1 MMSKSYIK
9 KNRDISF
16 SSDFIGKP
24 YLISNKS
31 LRTMDWSREFDL
43 LDSCVAPVETHLRL
57 ESIHASSQ
65 SDEYIFWTDNLIDKN
80 QCGFIK
86 EKCSV
91 HQQQDIVYN
100 GRRNNT
106 RLIVFDDQF
115 ANYLSLC
122 LLDHLRNQLA
132 KFHDDKIYPLGF
144 DVLRGKWELNGVNK
158 AIRFNSY
165 DGSKKE
171 KFEKHRDAQFCPSG
185 DHRSFL
191 SLVIYL
197 NDDFEGGETKFY
209 IPKQRT
215 YPLEINLCDTSDQE
229 QYDVISVKPRAGSA
243 VLFSQ
248 NILHESAAVT
258 SSRKCILKTDIMLK
272 RSQAVGFQV
281 SEAER
286 EDYFSCLNL
295 FRQAQQLE
303 LSKETDCSEAYNL
316 YDKCLSLRYS
326 YPGVLLAKGHS
337 ARKLLAATTEQ
348 LTEER
353 KESLNKSHNG
363 DCSYLSGNLI
373 ADGASH
379 VDPLDIFPQEVWE
392 VLLSF
397 VCIDISANNLVTVF
411 PSLKKIKEK
420 QEERYIV
427 PSAIYNCGV
436 FSHFT
441 FLSPSFC
448 KLYVEDCCRVLAVYS
463 IFLLGQNKSDQT
475 YVVNYNPRTNE
486 AVAIPLR
493 KLLLHVF
500 YKTVS
505 YGALYKVYQQ
515 SENQK
520 DPLYDLLNSVTRD
533 YMIEKYQQEFFG
545 VDITSDVYG
554 EIRYLGSSYSDD
566 ESEDEVDVNRQC
578 KDKTTPNDFRSC
590 VARVRY
596 LDRLHQASYGFI
608 FQSENATLLDTE
620 DNNLKKHERSDDL
633 FSYKQSLSCYIEDCY
648 YENKE
653 RQLVRQAVT
662 QNVPSALI
670 VRKLKNLVRVKSE
683 TCICF
688 ARNVNPNL
696 SESLETVTFNHFI
709 ADFSMQTFEV
719 RECQFKNSS
728 KDGDDL
734 DMMLFYLLRKV
745 TNDIGMADTG
755 KLDCR
760 AFVVNISS
768 LKETGLGFNHAGCQ
782 CGSLMFQ
789 VDEYFNVQ
797 NYPILDNIS
806 IVLKESKNKM
816 LGWTCYGGVAAL

>member
-9 KNRDISF
+9 KHREISF
-16 SSDFIGKP
+16 SYDFVGKP
-24 YLISNKS
+24 YLLSNKS

-43 LDSCVAPVETHLRL
+43 LDSYAAPAETQLQL
-57 ESIHASSQ
+57 QSIHINSQ
-65 SDEYIFWTDNLIDKN
+65 SDEYIFWADNLINKN

-86 EKCSV
+86 EKCSA

-100 GRRNNT
+100 GRRNST

-115 ANYLSLC
+115 ANYISLC
-122 LLDHLRNQLA
+122 LLDHLRNH
-132 KFHDDKIYPLGF
+132 FVDECKIYPLGF
-144 DVLRGKWELNGVNK
+144 DVLRGKWELSGVNK

-165 DGSKKE
+165 EGSKKE

-209 IPKQRT
+209 IPKQRK
-215 YPLEINLCDTSDQE
+215 YIEESNLCDINNQE
-229 QYDVISVKPRAGSA
+229 QHVISVMPKAGSA
-243 VLFSQ
+243 VIFSQ
-248 NILHESAAVT
+248 NILHESALVT

-272 RSQAVGFQV
+272 RTQAVGFQV

-303 LSKETDCSEAYNL
+303 LSGETESSKAYNL

-326 YPGVLLAKGHS
+326 YPG
-337 ARKLLAATTEQ
+337 KLLTKGQSAGNIIEVTTEQ
-348 LTEER
+348 LTEKR
-353 KESLNKSHNG
+353 KEHLDKSHNE
-363 DCSYLSGNLI
+363 DSSYLHVNHTAGK
-373 ADGASH
+373 ASY

-392 VLLSF
+392 VLFSF
-397 VCIDISANNLVTVF
+397 ICVDITAINLVKVF

-420 QEERYIV
+420 QEERYII
-427 PSAIYNCGV
+427 PSVIYNCGV

-441 FLSPSFC
+441 FLSSSFC
-448 KLYVEDCCRVLAVYS
+448 RLYVQDCCRVLAIYS

-475 YVVNYNPRTNE
+475 YIVNYNPRTNE
-486 AVAIPLR
+486 AVTILLR

-500 YKTVS
+500 YETVS
-505 YGALYKVYQQ
+505 YGAIYKVYQQ
-515 SENQK
+515 NENQK
-520 DPLYDLLNSVTRD
+520 EPLYDLLNSVTRD
-533 YMIEKYQQEFFG
+533 YMIEKYLQEFFG
-545 VDITSDVYG
+545 VDITSDTYG
-554 EIRYLGSSYSDD
+554 EIRYLGTNYSDG
-566 ESEDEVDVNRQC
+566 ESEDEADMNRLC
-578 KDKTTPNDFRSC
+578 KDKTTPNDFKSC

-608 FQSENATLLDTE
+608 YQSKNTALLDTE
-620 DNNLKKHERSDDL
+620 DNDPNIHYTRSYDL
-633 FSYKQSLSCYIEDCY
+633 FSYNKSLSYCIEDNY
-648 YENKE
+648 DENKE
-653 RQLVRQAVT
+653 KQLLRQAVI
-662 QNVPSALI
+662 QNLPSALI

-688 ARNVNPNL
+688 AKNINPNL

-709 ADFSMQTFEV
+709 VDFSMHTFKA
-719 RECQFKNSS
+719 RECQIKSSS
-728 KDGDDL
+728 KDGDNL

-745 TNDIGMADTG
+745 TNDLRVADAE
-755 KLDCR
+755 KLDYR

-768 LKETGLGFNHAGCQ
+768 LKETDLGFNHAGCQ
-782 CGSLMFQ
+782 CGSVKFQ
-789 VDEYFNVQ
+789 VDDYFNVQ
-797 NYPILDNIS
+797 SYPILDNIS
-806 IVLKESKNKM
+806 IILKEDKNRM
-816 LGWTCYGGVAAL
+816 LGWTCYGGIAAL